1 MSALGDSAP
10 TSFLMVAERLS
21 IHGTLRV
28 MAMVIPLL
36 MAGSWCG
43 EIEEHYVKVALEAT
57 YFKALQERVCPLPIC
72 AEKLKTNTK
81 MEPGCHSFQDAMVE
95 WSENE
100 LSEYNGTD
108 PLACQCDAP
117 MDGDEPNYA
126 KVDCKAWNLQADDE
140 TSSMVEFDSGKILA
154 MENKV
159 YMRRSAGNYERH
171 LRAELTMW

>member
-1 MSALGDSAP
+1 
-10 TSFLMVAERLS
+10 
-21 IHGTLRV
+21 
-28 MAMVIPLL
+28 
-36 MAGSWCG
+36 
-43 EIEEHYVKVALEAT
+43 
-57 YFKALQERVCPLPIC
+57 
-72 AEKLKTNTK
+72 
-81 MEPGCHSFQDAMVE
+81 
-95 WSENE
+95 
-100 LSEYNGTD
+100 
-108 PLACQCDAP
+108 